1 MKSNS
6 MLLVMV
12 SCQDESQAERIGKQL
27 IKKRLA
33 ACTQITPRV
42 SSLFLWPP
50 KENNVKL
57 ADEAI
62 LVIKT
67 LENKWK
73 DVEKEVQLL
82 HTYENPEIIGL
93 PVTHVSDAYFKWLE
107 AELS

>member
-1 MKSNS
+1 

-12 SCQDESQAERIGKQL
+12 SCQDESQAEHIGKQL

-33 ACTQITPRV
+33 ACTQITPHV

-67 LENKWK
+67 LESKWK
-73 DVEKEVQLL
+73 DVEKEVQSL

-93 PVTHVSDAYFKWLE
+93 PVTHVTANYLAWLTT
-107 AELS
+107 ELA